1 VREFGIIFDWDG
13 VIIDSSGHHL
23 RSWELL
29 AEETGYVLPEDHF
42 EKSFGQ
48 RNERIIPELL
58 DWTQDLD
65 EVRQLSLR
73 KEVLYR
79 ECMHRDGVEPMAGVV
94 PFLRRLKAGDVPRIV
109 GSSTHR
115 QNIQTI
121 INMTG
126 LETYFSDMVTAEDVE
141 RGKPDP
147 DCFLK
152 AAVKLGLASNRCI
165 VFEDALVGIE
175 AAQAAGMRVIAVA
188 TTNPASALRHA
199 DRVVDRLDEVTLDDL
214 KALLGH

>member
-23 RSWELL
+23 ASWELL
-29 AEETGYVLPEDHF
+29 AAETGYVLPDGHF

-58 DWTQDLD
+58 GWTQDAA
-65 EVRQLSLR
+65 EIRQLSLR

-79 ECMHRDGVEPMAGVV
+79 ECMHRDGVAPMAGVV
-94 PFLRRLKAGDVPRIV
+94 PFLESLRVGGVPRIV

-115 QNIQTI
+115 ENIQTI
-121 INMTG
+121 IDMTG
-126 LETYFSDMVTAEDVE
+126 LGKYFTDMVTAEDVE

-152 AAVKLGLASNRCI
+152 AAGKLGLTPDRCI

-175 AAQAAGMRVIAVA
+175 AAQAALPWPQLIPP
-188 TTNPASALRHA
+188 PACSMPTALSSGSTKWR
-199 DRVVDRLDEVTLDDL
+199 
-214 KALLGH
+214 